1 MAYRRQM
8 LALSVSHFWRLAE
21 HDLKVLIT
29 DIHHGN
35 GGGHVTYILGL
46 LRGLAGQCEFTLAAP
61 ASGRLYREASQLA
74 GVRVLPGLYTARIG
88 TALSEIWRL
97 RRFLQQEAFDI
108 VHCNGSTDH
117 RHVMIACKT
126 LAKPPVIIWT
136 KHNTNRL
143 HSLGN
148 RLRAR
153 FGTNLCIAVSD
164 YVAGQLAKSDYR
176 HCRVERIYHGL
187 DLDHYRPV
195 SLQEKQAARRE
206 LFGADLPD
214 DALVLGS
221 VGGTDLEKGWLLL
234 VQAVAS
240 LEPELKRRIRILV
253 AGDPPAAA
261 VCEQVRALG
270 CSKQVIFPG
279 LVKDVR
285 SVLAACDVGFVLS
298 YKESAS
304 YACYESLALGLPV
317 LISDAGG
324 LPESISNQ
332 EEGWVVPCGD
342 VAAIEYHLRA
352 MLCQQYCLKTAGE
365 RARMRA
371 EQNFDMRRF
380 SLDTYQAYLKARA
393 QS

>member
-1 MAYRRQM
+1 M
-8 LALSVSHFWRLAE
+8 
-21 HDLKVLIT
+21 KVLIT

-46 LRGLAGQCEFTLAAP
+46 LRGLAHQCDFTLAVP
-61 ASGRLYREASQLA
+61 ATGRLYREALQVP

-88 TALSEIWRL
+88 TALSEIWSL
-97 RRFLQQEAFDI
+97 RRFLQREAFDI

-126 LAKPPVIIWT
+126 LPNPPVIIWT

-143 HSLGN
+143 HSVGN

-153 FGTNLCIAVSD
+153 FGTDLCIAVSD
-164 YVAGQLAKSDYR
+164 YVARQLANSDYR
-176 HCRVERIYHGL
+176 RCNVERIYHGL
-187 DLDHYRPV
+187 DLEHYCPV
-195 SLQEKQAARRE
+195 SPQEKWAARQT
-206 LFGADLPD
+206 LFGSTLPD
-214 DALVLGS
+214 NCLVLGS

-234 VQAVAS
+234 VEAVAR
-240 LEPELKRRIRILV
+240 LEPELKQRVRVVV

-261 VCEQVRALG
+261 VCEKVQALG
-270 CSKQVIFPG
+270 CAEQVLFPG

-317 LISDAGG
+317 LISNAGG
-324 LPESISNQ
+324 LPESI
-332 EEGWVVPCGD
+332 EHLYEGWVVPCGD
-342 VAAIEYHLRA
+342 VGAIEAHVRD
-352 MLCQQYCLKTAGE
+352 MLCQKYCLQTVGR
-365 RARMRA
+365 RARKRA
-371 EQNFDMRRF
+371 EKRFDAQRF
-380 SLDTYQAYLKARA
+380 SVDTYQAYLKARA
-393 QS
+393 LSASAY